1 MPECWQAEFAGA
13 ATEFIE
19 IFLHGVAN
27 ENERTHFESV
37 VFAPRMRQNL
47 GDLRL
52 PAAAIDARHQF
63 AEPLWLGDPSRCAAF
78 GKPSVIDE
86 LKIESADG
94 GRFPKHFCL
103 ELTRLVPSR
112 LPAHC
117 GVEREDEPPSL
128 TGFDCGIERSNLA
141 QKRLDVGAR

>member
-1 MPECWQAEFAGA
+1 
-13 ATEFIE
+13 
-19 IFLHGVAN
+19 
-27 ENERTHFESV
+27 
-37 VFAPRMRQNL
+37 MRQNL

-78 GKPSVIDE
+78 GEPSVIDE

-128 TGFDCGIERSNLA
+128 TGFDCGIERSNPA
-141 QKRLDVGAR
+141 RNASMSARDEAAGCCVRFGSVAGRGAGSDRSLLIRRAFTPECTDT